1 MKWHATILH
10 LFTALARAVVVVV
23 VDDHVDCRQTL
34 HMQTSKKIISSE
46 RKIDYNHSVDK
57 RII

>member
-23 VDDHVDCRQTL
+23 VDDHVDKRFTCKQA
-34 HMQTSKKIISSE
+34 KKSFSVNEKLITIIALINE
-46 RKIDYNHSVDK
+46 
-57 RII
+57 